1 MPTNDPHH
9 NIGTGKT
16 TTAKRI
22 GQVFYDMGL
31 LATNQVYECS
41 ATDLIGEYHGH
52 TGPKTQK
59 VFQRALGKVLFIDEA
74 YRLNDDSFGKEA
86 LIEMLNILT
95 KDLYKNKVVTILAGY
110 NDDINA
116 LLKVNPGL
124 SSRFP
129 EVIQF
134 SNLSPK
140 QCHELLVRRLGEQ
153 KLDAGVVAKPKVAD
167 RLRGSFERLAALPD
181 WGNARDVDALAKAVL
196 GRILKERS
204 SPSTSTSTS
213 PTSSSEPGKEAS
225 SEKPEKPSLVIKE
238 DALDAEVEA
247 MISER
252 EQRAGNS
259 CPVSHIYL

>member
-1 MPTNDPHH
+1 
-9 NIGTGKT
+9 
-16 TTAKRI
+16 
-22 GQVFYDMGL
+22 MGL
-31 LATNQVYECS
+31 LATNQVYDCS
-41 ATDLIGEYHGH
+41 ATDLIGEYRGH

-74 YRLNDDSFGKEA
+74 YRLNDDSYGKEA

-95 KDLYKNKVVTILAGY
+95 KDAYKNKVVTILAVY

-134 SNLSPK
+134 PNLTPK
-140 QCHELLVRRLGEQ
+140 QCHELLVQRLGEQ
-153 KLDAGVVAKPKVAD
+153 KVDAGVVAKPGSKVAD
-167 RLRGSFERLAALPD
+167 RLRASFERLAALPD

-196 GRILKERS
+196 GRMLRERS
-204 SPSTSTSTS
+204 SSSLSSSGTGGSE
-213 PTSSSEPGKEAS
+213 PTS
-225 SEKPEKPSLVIKE
+225 EKPSLVVKE
-238 DALDAEVEA
+238 DTLDAEVEA

-252 EQRAGNS
+252 EQRAGSS